1 MKEEGQ
7 LTYSQILLRIGAGCL
22 VAGSLL
28 VLVFRTLHGDLP
40 ADEGGAASLS
50 FVASYPLYRL
60 VHLGD
65 VLGFLIFASGLFALS
80 DTLRHQVA
88 WAVGRLGAASMLAGA
103 AVHITEFSV
112 DGYALTTL
120 AHSWAVASSS
130 ARTTL
135 EFSADMALAILGGP
149 ATVSLSVVWGSTL
162 VLYGFAVTKEGYSR
176 WLGWTGMTLGAVI
189 FILGTTQFLQPNIF
203 PGVLLYGGGTWVAQ
217 LWAIFLGIAMWRRAD
232 TVAAASAT
240 QS

>member
-1 MKEEGQ
+1 MREESQ
-7 LTYSQILLRIGAGCL
+7 LTHRQVLMRIGARCL

-50 FVASYPLYRL
+50 FVTSYPLYRP

-80 DTLRHQVA
+80 DSLTHHVA
-88 WAVGRLGAASMLAGA
+88 WAVGRLGAASVLVGA

-120 AHSWAVASSS
+120 ARSWAVASPS
-130 ARTTL
+130 ARPTL
-135 EFSADMALAILGGP
+135 ELSADVALAILGGP

-162 VLYGFAVTKEGYSR
+162 ALYGLAVTKEGYSR
-176 WLGWTGMTLGAVI
+176 WLGWTGMALGTVI
-189 FILGTTQFLQPNIF
+189 FVLGTTQFLQPNIF
-203 PGVLLYGGGTWVAQ
+203 LGVVLYGGGTWAVH
-217 LWAIFLGIAMWRRAD
+217 LWVIFLGIALWRRAGR
-232 TVAAASAT
+232 VAVGNAP